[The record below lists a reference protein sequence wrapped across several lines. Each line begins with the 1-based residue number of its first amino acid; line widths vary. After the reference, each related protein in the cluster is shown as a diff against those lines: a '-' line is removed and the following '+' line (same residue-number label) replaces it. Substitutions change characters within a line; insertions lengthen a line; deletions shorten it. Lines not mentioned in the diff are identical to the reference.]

1 MKVKLSYND
10 LTLILGLLE
19 KREEEVKTRI
29 TCLESEAREINE
41 EQGTIWDSCMK
52 EKAAMR
58 YEELQEAIR
67 TDYDISK
74 ELSGLIMHLRNT
86 R

>member
-1 MKVKLSYND
+1 M
-10 LTLILGLLE
+10 E
-19 KREEEVKTRI
+19 
-29 TCLESEAREINE
+29 
-41 EQGTIWDSCMK
+41 

>member
-19 KREEEVKTRI
+19 KKEEEVKTRI
-29 TCLESEAREINE
+29 TCLESEVREIKE
-41 EQGTIWDSCMK
+41 EQGTIWDSCME

-67 TDYDISK
+67 TDYEKSK
-74 ELSGLIMHLRNT
+74 ELSGLITHLRT
-86 R
+86 TC

>member
-19 KREEEVKTRI
+19 KKEEEVKTRI
-29 TCLESEAREINE
+29 TCLESEVREIKE
-41 EQGTIWDSCMK
+41 EQGTIWDSCME

-67 TDYDISK
+67 TDCEKSA
-74 ELSGLIMHLRNT
+74 ELSNIITHLRNT

>member
-29 TCLESEAREINE
+29 TCLESEVREIGE
-41 EQGTIWDSCMK
+41 EQGTIWASCME

>member
-10 LTLILGLLE
+10 ITLILGLLE
-19 KREEEVKTRI
+19 KKEEEVKTRI
-29 TCLESEAREINE
+29 TCLESEAREIKE
-41 EQGTIWDSCMK
+41 EQGTIWDSCME

-67 TDYDISK
+67 TDYEKSK
-74 ELSGLIMHLRNT
+74 ELRGLITHLRT
-86 R
+86 TC